1 MKAYVRTFG
10 QKIRSLDMW
19 LLIPTVVLSIL
30 SMLTLVGGIDNFGP
44 STAITQ
50 ALAFLAGMFACIF
63 LAMIDYSELIDKL
76 YIVLFFAAVGM
87 LTITLIFG
95 VAEGENMSWFTI
107 PGIGVTVQPS
117 EFVKV
122 LYIATFSKH
131 LQTVGNRI
139 NRLSSIIPLALHA
152 LIIIGLVLFSGDLG
166 VALIYIAITA
176 VMLYCAGLSIFYFL
190 GVALIAVIVFPYL
203 WPMLAE
209 YQQKRILV
217 GFNPESDPLGYGMQ
231 SLLSLNCIASGGF
244 LGKGLGNGELYA
256 DVPVSNSDFV
266 FATYCE
272 QFGILGSIIYMIL
285 LLTIII
291 RLIILAKKSRD
302 ALGSFICA
310 GVIAIIVSQSLE
322 NLGMALATLP
332 VIGITLPF
340 MSSGGSSMLA
350 VVALMG
356 LPMSVSMHKNE
367 RLKLNKMGE
376 LTKR

>member
-1 MKAYVRTFG
+1 MRAYVRTFG

-19 LLIPTVVLSIL
+19 LLIPTVVLSVL
-30 SMLTLVGGIDNFGP
+30 SILTLLGGVENFGI

-50 ALAFLAGMFACIF
+50 TIAFLVGLFACIF
-63 LAMIDYSELIDKL
+63 LAMIDYGELIDRL
-76 YIVLFFAAVGM
+76 YIILFISAVGM
-87 LTITLIFG
+87 LAITLVFG
-95 VAEGENMSWFTI
+95 VAEGGNMSWFTI

-122 LYIATFSKH
+122 LYIATFAKH
-131 LQTVGNRI
+131 LQTIGKKI
-139 NRLSSIIPLALHA
+139 NRLPSLLTLAVHA
-152 LIIIGLVLFSGDLG
+152 LIIVGMVLISGDLG
-166 VALIYIAITA
+166 VALVYIAITA
-176 VMLYCAGLSIFYFL
+176 VMLYCAGLSIFYFI
-190 GVALIAVIVFPYL
+190 GVAVIAVIAFPYV

-231 SLLSLNCIASGGF
+231 SLLSIDCIASGGF
-244 LGKGLGNGELYA
+244 WGKGLGNGELYL
-256 DVPVSNSDFV
+256 DVPVSGSDFV

-272 QFGILGSIIYMIL
+272 QLGIFGAIIYML
-285 LLTIII
+285 LLFVIIV
-291 RLIILAKKSRD
+291 RLIVLAKKSRD
-302 ALGSFICA
+302 TMGSFICA
-310 GVIAIIVSQSLE
+310 GVIAVIVAQSLE

-350 VVALMG
+350 IVALMG

-367 RLKLNKMGE
+367 KLKLNKMGE

>member
-1 MKAYVRTFG
+1 M
-10 QKIRSLDMW
+10 
-19 LLIPTVVLSIL
+19 
-30 SMLTLVGGIDNFGP
+30 
-44 STAITQ
+44 
-50 ALAFLAGMFACIF
+50 
-63 LAMIDYSELIDKL
+63 
-76 YIVLFFAAVGM
+76 
-87 LTITLIFG
+87 
-95 VAEGENMSWFTI
+95 
-107 PGIGVTVQPS
+107 
-117 EFVKV
+117 
-122 LYIATFSKH
+122 
-131 LQTVGNRI
+131 QTVGNRI